1 MTRPFLPS
9 KRDPLLV
16 KAVQSVVAA
25 KLATNNKLHL
35 GEEDLSRLLS
45 VPANSGLI
53 LAFNHADETD
63 PLICL
68 ELSRL
73 TGRSF
78 ISMCNREAFDEMAGA
93 AGWFLQRLGYFSVE
107 RGAHDAPA
115 KNYAVEIV
123 KDGKDALIIFPEG
136 EIFYLNER
144 VQKFHSG
151 AIEIGMQALIAARSG
166 NPEWQNYILP
176 VAIKYHYLED
186 LTQKLRRR
194 IERMETRLALPR
206 LHADV
211 PLDERLYKIQTV
223 LLQKARKKYKLTA
236 TGENEAETEDASLA
250 NTALRQAIVETEKA
264 LIKEVLEKDATL
276 SDASKIKLDIIDES
290 WKLAAQAREEKHV
303 SKEEIEALREV
314 AELESW
320 RPRYF
325 HGQTSQDR
333 LAEAL
338 LKMERELYKIKR
350 PAQLAKR
357 DVYLRVGE
365 PLLLSEHLDAYTK
378 DAHSTRNTLT
388 EALHGQIQSLID
400 LVIAQINSTK

>member
-25 KLATNNKLHL
+25 KLAASNKLHL
-35 GEEDLSRLLS
+35 GQEDLERLLS
-45 VPANSGLI
+45 VPENTGLI

-63 PLICL
+63 PLVCL

-115 KNYAVEIV
+115 KQYAVEIV

-151 AIEIGMQALIAARSG
+151 AIEIGMQALIAARTG
-166 NPEWQNYILP
+166 KPDWQNYILP

-186 LTQKLRRR
+186 LTHMLKRR

-206 LHADV
+206 PDSSVA
-211 PLDERLYKIQTV
+211 LDERLYKIQTV
-223 LLQKARKKYKLTA
+223 LLERARKQYNLQMKA
-236 TGENEAETEDASLA
+236 AETLA
-250 NTALRQAIVETEKA
+250 DTGMRQSILETEEA
-264 LIKEVLEKDATL
+264 LIRKVLEKDSTL
-276 SDASKIKLDIIDES
+276 SDVSMVKLDPIDES

-303 SKEEIEALREV
+303 SKDEIEALREV

-325 HGQTSQDR
+325 HGQNSQDR

-350 PAQLAKR
+350 PAQLARR
-357 DVYLRVGE
+357 DVYLKVGE
-365 PLLLSEHLDAYTK
+365 PVLLSQHLEDYTK

-388 EALHGQIQSLID
+388 ESLHHQIQDLID
-400 LVIAQINSTK
+400 LVIAQINK